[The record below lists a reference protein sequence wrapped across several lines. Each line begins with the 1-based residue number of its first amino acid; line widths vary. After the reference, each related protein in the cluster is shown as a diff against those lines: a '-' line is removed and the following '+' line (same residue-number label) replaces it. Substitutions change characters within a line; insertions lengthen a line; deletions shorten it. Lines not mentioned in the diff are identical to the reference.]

1 METDIEKLIYVL
13 MDGAED
19 QGSSVERIAEGVV
32 SAARSAG
39 AERLSVLVP
48 DYTNEI
54 RERCAGRLGGAIDR
68 LSSVFECW
76 VPALDSRGAIE
87 EALSPLAGEVW
98 GYMVTES
105 TLAECPHAV
114 GDGERVPGIT
124 QWGINDKPKGVALD
138 DFYRE
143 WAVHSKLS
151 FDLHPTR
158 QSYIRNAIVRRLT
171 NSAPAYLG
179 IVLERFPRLED
190 FVDESIYFGDPS
202 VVREMI
208 QHVPAFYD
216 FATAMT
222 GGLSEYRWS

>member
-39 AERLSVLVP
+39 AERLAVLVP

-76 VPALDSRGAIE
+76 VPSLDSRGAIE

-98 GYMVTES
+98 GYLVTES

-114 GDGERVPGIT
+114 GDGAEHDHESAEHRDGDGVLVPSTPRPAAASVSDTRRASGAMLRPPLT
-124 QWGINDKPKGVALD
+124 
-138 DFYRE
+138 
-143 WAVHSKLS
+143 SM
-151 FDLHPTR
+151 HPSGGR
-158 QSYIRNAIVRRLT
+158 S
-171 NSAPAYLG
+171 NSGRHLP
-179 IVLERFPRLED
+179 
-190 FVDESIYFGDPS
+190 
-202 VVREMI
+202 
-208 QHVPAFYD
+208 QHGPHH
-216 FATAMT
+216 
-222 GGLSEYRWS
+222 LI